1 MTRILTSVL
10 LSLLIIPFAA
20 AATLPELFKQAK
32 DEFSRGEYAKSL
44 ADFDALDA
52 ASRQPGFEA
61 DRAKLAPV
69 ILFYRGANLA
79 ALGRKDTARDAFT
92 SYLSYMPNAA
102 ITNPPYAKE
111 TVEIFEAARKES
123 AGKNN
128 TIEAAYA
135 RFAPPAGWSY
145 AADEKW
151 AESPVKHLL
160 TSEQK
165 KQYAALATP
174 AEREAFVANFWTAF
188 DPTPGTPQNEF
199 RAEFER
205 RVAFADANFTT
216 PKTPGRDTERG
227 SVFTFLGAPTYIGA
241 SSLGT
246 DEVGALRSGGNRQV
260 FGASGS
266 AGGRGLESESQRGM
280 RESWY
285 YRQNRLPSTVQA
297 KEVRF
302 DFVTKEGYG
311 TGVMQKDAEPLQS
324 LGQAVEAARRDKKL
338 NQ

>member
-1 MTRILTSVL
+1 MIRILTCVL
-10 LSLLIIPFAA
+10 LSRLIIPFAA
-20 AATLPELFKQAK
+20 AATLPEQFKQAK
-32 DEFSRGEYAKSL
+32 EEFSRGEYAKSL

-52 ASRQPGFEA
+52 ASRQPGFEV
-61 DRAKLAPV
+61 DRVKLAPV

-79 ALGRKDTARDAFT
+79 ALGRKDAARDSFI

-102 ITNPPYAKE
+102 IANPPYAKE
-111 TVEIFEAARKES
+111 MVEVFEAARKES

-128 TIEAAYA
+128 TLEAAYF
-135 RFAPPAGWSY
+135 RFVPPAGWSF
-145 AADEKW
+145 AADDKW
-151 AESPVKHLL
+151 TDSPVKHLL

-165 KQYAALATP
+165 KQYAALTSVAD
-174 AEREAFVANFWTAF
+174 REAFVINFWTAF

-205 RVAFADANFTT
+205 RVAFADVNFAT
-216 PKTPGRDTERG
+216 PKTPGRATERG
-227 SVFTFLGAPTYIGA
+227 SIFTFFGAPTYIGA
-241 SSLGT
+241 SSAGS
-246 DEVGALRSGGNRQV
+246 DEVDALRAGGNRQALY
-260 FGASGS
+260 GAGT
-266 AGGRGLESESQRGM
+266 AGGRGLESDSQRGM

-285 YRQNRLPSTVQA
+285 YRQNRLPSSVQA

-311 TGVMQKDAEPLQS
+311 TGVMQKDAEPLQA

>member
-1 MTRILTSVL
+1 MTRFLTSLL
-10 LSLLIIPFAA
+10 LSLLIVPFAA
-20 AATLPELFKQAK
+20 AATLPELFKLAK
-32 DEFSRGEYAKSL
+32 EEFSRGEYAKSL

-61 DRAKLAPV
+61 DRAKLGPV

-79 ALGRKDTARDAFT
+79 ALGRKDAARAAFL
-92 SYLSYMPNAA
+92 SYLSFMPNAA
-102 ITNPPYAKE
+102 IANPPYSKE
-111 TVEIFEAARKES
+111 IVETFEAARKES

-128 TIEAAYA
+128 SVEAAYA
-135 RFAPPAGWSY
+135 RFMRPADWSY

-151 AESPVKHLL
+151 TDSPVKHLL

-165 KQYAALATP
+165 KQYAALTTP
-174 AEREAFVANFWTAF
+174 AEREAFVTNFWTAF
-188 DPTPGTPQNEF
+188 DPTPATPQNEF

-205 RVAFADANFTT
+205 RVAFADANFATA
-216 PKTPGRDTERG
+216 KTPGRDTERG
-227 SVFTFLGAPTYIGA
+227 SIFTFLGAPTYIGA
-241 SSLGT
+241 ASVGT
-246 DEVGALRSGGNRQV
+246 DEVGAMRSGGNREA
-260 FGASGS
+260 FGGAGT
-266 AGGRGLESESQRGM
+266 AGGRGLESDSQRGM

-285 YRQNRLPSTVQA
+285 YRQDRLPSTVQA

-311 TGVMQKDAEPLQS
+311 RGVMQKDPEPLQA